1 MIYRLIGRII
11 HPAALVYFKIFNH
24 LTKQQRARVI
34 VQNELGEILLIQTWI
49 GHRQWSLPG
58 GGVGRKE
65 TPLYAARREL
75 QEEVGLNLAI
85 TEFQHLETIKIHDYE
100 APIFTVTIEKNQLNL
115 GDYDRREVT
124 HIGWF
129 DSEKLPEV
137 APAVAQIVKKLGR

>member
-11 HPAALVYFKIFNH
+11 HPAALVYFKLHNRLF
-24 LTKQQRARVI
+24 KQRRARV
-34 VQNELGEILLIQTWI
+34 VVRNEFDEILLVKTWI
-49 GHRQWSLPG
+49 GHRLWSLPG

-65 TPLYAARREL
+65 TPLAAARREL

-85 TEFQHLETIKIHDYE
+85 TEFQYLETIKIHDYE
-100 APIFTVTIEKNQLNL
+100 APIFTVMIEKNQLNL

-137 APAVAQIVKKLGR
+137 APAVAQMVKKLG